1 MVIEAELQIPLSGGG
16 LLCSGMDGL
25 LCSGMVAY
33 FAPEYSLYFNTAI
46 YKIINR

>member
-16 LLCSGMDGL
+16 TTLLRHSGL